1 MPTMAPFSFAED
13 RDHVSLRSGSW
24 VDGSCLTRVE
34 CLRDGGCSS
43 NAVELYRGPLIDEKD
58 LFSLLRSS
66 PPISITP
73 VETAKSK
80 RRVTF
85 DTKIQVSE
93 IPHIKDM
100 SVDEKVDI
108 WWTAKDYMLIRKMLR
123 ITLQMIA
130 KGNEVTTADE
140 DFCTR
145 GLDIHTIRG
154 SRRHQKTR
162 TQSVKSVLRAQ
173 DFQRAEGFNDAAYIA
188 ELYAQCSRSSYE
200 RALAN
205 AAVDAQESQRIS

>member
-1 MPTMAPFSFAED
+1 
-13 RDHVSLRSGSW
+13 
-24 VDGSCLTRVE
+24 LT
-34 CLRDGGCSS
+34 
-43 NAVELYRGPLIDEKD
+43 DEKD
-58 LFSLLRSS
+58 VFSL

-73 VETAKSK
+73 SDTAASK

-85 DTKIQVSE
+85 DTEIQVSE

-100 SVDEKVDI
+100 SVEERIDI

-130 KGNEVTTADE
+130 NGNEVTTSDE

-145 GLDIHTIRG
+145 GLDIHTIEG

-162 TQSVKSVLRAQ
+162 TQAIKSVLRAQ
-173 DFQRAEGFNDAAYIA
+173 DFQRAEGFSDAGYIA
-188 ELYAQCSRSSYE
+188 ELYAQCSRLSNE
-200 RALAN
+200 RALISAS
-205 AAVDAQESQRIS
+205 ADAQEDK